1 MTHADHHLPAGETGP
16 AAEPARDNLVLD
28 IGGDTGAL
36 VIHAPADRD
45 QAEIEIS
52 PAGSDARSH
61 NVVRARATSGGTR
74 YAAVFPALPAGDYV
88 VWQDAAAAAGTI
100 TVHGGQVASF
110 RLGTSEIAPLPG

>member
-16 AAEPARDNLVLD
+16 EPVHDNLVLD

-36 VIHAPADRD
+36 VIHAAADRD

-52 PAGSDARSH
+52 AAGSEARSH
-61 NVVRARATSGGTR
+61 NVVRARAVGGGTR

-88 VWQDAAAAAGTI
+88 IWQDDDAAAGTVTI
-100 TVHGGQVASF
+100 RGGQVASF
-110 RLGTSEIAPLPG
+110 RLAP

>member
-61 NVVRARATSGGTR
+61 NVVRARTAGGGTR

>member
-61 NVVRARATSGGTR
+61 NVVRARAAGGGTR

>member
-1 MTHADHHLPAGETGP
+1 MTHADHHLPAGETCL
-16 AAEPARDNLVLD
+16 AAEPAHDNLVLD

-36 VIHAPADRD
+36 VIYAPANRD

-61 NVVRARATSGGTR
+61 NVVRARAAGGGTR

-100 TVHGGQVASF
+100 TIHGGQVTSF
-110 RLGTSEIAPLPG
+110 RLGAPAPGK

>member
-1 MTHADHHLPAGETGP
+1 MTHADDHLPAGATGP
-16 AAEPARDNLVLD
+16 AGEPAHENLVLD

-36 VIHAPADRD
+36 VIYAAANRD

-61 NVVRARATSGGTR
+61 NVVRARAVGGGTR

-88 VWQDAAAAAGTI
+88 IWQDADAAAGTVTI
-100 TVHGGQVASF
+100 RGGQVTSF
-110 RLGTSEIAPLPG
+110 RLAPV

>member
-61 NVVRARATSGGTR
+61 NVVRARATGGGTR
-74 YAAVFPALPAGDYV
+74 YAAVFPALPTGDYV

>member
-1 MTHADHHLPAGETGP
+1 MTHADHHLPAGETGH
-16 AAEPARDNLVLD
+16 ATEPAHDNLVLD

-36 VIHAPADRD
+36 VIHAAADRD

-61 NVVRARATSGGTR
+61 NVVRARAAAAGTR

-88 VWQDAAAAAGTI
+88 VWRDAAAAAGTI
-100 TVHGGQVASF
+100 TIRGGHVTSF
-110 RLGTSEIAPLPG
+110 RLGPSNTAP

>member
-1 MTHADHHLPAGETGP
+1 MTHADHHLPAGETGLAP
-16 AAEPARDNLVLD
+16 APAHDNLVLD

-36 VIHAPADRD
+36 VIHAAADRD

-61 NVVRARATSGGTR
+61 NVVRARAVGGGTR

-88 VWQDAAAAAGTI
+88 IWQDAAAPAGTI
-100 TVHGGQVASF
+100 TIRGGQVTSF
-110 RLGTSEIAPLPG
+110 RLAP